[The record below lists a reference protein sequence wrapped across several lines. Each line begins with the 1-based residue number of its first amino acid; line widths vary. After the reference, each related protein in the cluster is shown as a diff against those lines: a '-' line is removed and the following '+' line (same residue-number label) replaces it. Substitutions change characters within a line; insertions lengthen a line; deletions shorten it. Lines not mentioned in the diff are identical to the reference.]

1 MSVIEH
7 GKWALYTPREA
18 YGKFKGVRGIL
29 HAKRESDDKD
39 WYEYI
44 YGPFQEKPA
53 PKFNEDGT
61 PKEEEVIKEY
71 DPPFEARS
79 AKMIAH
85 NFTGLW
91 IVGGAYLDYTRLWP
105 EQALVIE
112 DTGYTGTDPQ
122 ADYSG
127 KIYNREDKTFTD
139 PPPPP
144 EPLSSLSLEQRV
156 ARLEQLLNVKP

>member
-44 YGPFQEKPA
+44 YGPFKEDA
-53 PKFNEDGT
+53 PNKLDENGAI
-61 PKEEEVIKEY
+61 KEEVPDEF

-85 NFTGLW
+85 NFTGQW
-91 IVGGAYLDYTRLWP
+91 IVGGAYIDYTRLWP

-112 DTGYTGTDPQ
+112 DTDYKGTDPQ
-122 ADYSG
+122 ADYGG

-139 PPPPP
+139 PPPPS
-144 EPLSSLSLEQRV
+144 EPLSLLSLEQRV